1 MKSAVRNNMAK
12 IFGAVFLL
20 LVFFSCMQKNT
31 TSVTKNSGEEILS
44 LTYSNVGGMQGS
56 YRTFTATKDS
66 IKFENGQSVNNI
78 HKEWR
83 AKMSPE
89 NWKKL
94 TSTLDVKTLS
104 KITSSPSMQP
114 VDGID
119 ETFKVNTTR
128 KTQVFVNSYNDKIN
142 YSQLQN
148 LKTKF
153 EKMLPKEY
161 K

>member
-20 LVFFSCMQKNT
+20 LVFFSCMQKNN
-31 TSVTKNSGEEILS
+31 SVTKTSEEEILS
-44 LTYSNVGGMQGS
+44 LTYSSVGGMQGY

-66 IKFENGQSVNNI
+66 IKFENGQSVNNL
-78 HKEWR
+78 HKEWG
-83 AKMSPE
+83 AKMPAES
-89 NWKKL
+89 WKKL
-94 TSTLDVKTLS
+94 TSTIDLKTVG
-104 KITSSPSMQP
+104 KILSSPSKQP

-119 ETFKVNTTR
+119 ETFQVKTNK
-128 KTQVFVNSYNDKIN
+128 KTQVFVNSFDAKTN

-148 LKTKF
+148 LKTEF